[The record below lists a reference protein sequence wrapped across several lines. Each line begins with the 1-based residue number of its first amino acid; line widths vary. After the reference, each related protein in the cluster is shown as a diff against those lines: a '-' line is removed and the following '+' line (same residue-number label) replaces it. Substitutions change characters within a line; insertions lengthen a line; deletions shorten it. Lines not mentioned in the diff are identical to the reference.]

1 MSNRTGEGI
10 LVLTLNQ
17 RITDTQVLVLTLL

>member
-1 MSNRTGEGI
+1 MSNRTAEGI